1 MIRVQG
7 DLQDKLA
14 EVLGQT
20 SFGIAAP
27 EILEP
32 DRDIKMLCMQ
42 VEN

>member
-1 MIRVQG
+1 MVRMQG

-20 SFGIAAP
+20 KFGMAAS
-27 EILEP
+27 EILEL
-32 DRDIKMLCMQ
+32 DRDIKMLWMQ